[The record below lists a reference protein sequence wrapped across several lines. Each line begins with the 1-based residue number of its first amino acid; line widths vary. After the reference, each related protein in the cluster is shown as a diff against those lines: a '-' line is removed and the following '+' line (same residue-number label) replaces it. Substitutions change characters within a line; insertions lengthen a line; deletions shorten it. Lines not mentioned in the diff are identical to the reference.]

1 MQCGKTQT
9 LFLYCDIC
17 GAVLTETPSGYL
29 SCPSGHGKLKMRIEA
44 LLKFPKAELAAGRV
58 YRIAGKEGLFVAA
71 AARPSRKT
79 CYARRNGLKRPE
91 VSVDGFTLARFRGR
105 PTWFKPL
112 KQGKKKRWKS
122 VDTTP
127 AELAPNPPVRQRQ
140 AQSNPAE
147 LAAA

>member
-58 YRIAGKEGLFVAA
+58 YRIAGRMPWVVIMRGRRRMSRARWLQQNRWSAVRGIPA
-71 AARPSRKT
+71 AARAAPT
-79 CYARRNGLKRPE
+79 RRSSP
-91 VSVDGFTLARFRGR
+91 
-105 PTWFKPL
+105 
-112 KQGKKKRWKS
+112 
-122 VDTTP
+122 
-127 AELAPNPPVRQRQ
+127 
-140 AQSNPAE
+140 
-147 LAAA
+147 